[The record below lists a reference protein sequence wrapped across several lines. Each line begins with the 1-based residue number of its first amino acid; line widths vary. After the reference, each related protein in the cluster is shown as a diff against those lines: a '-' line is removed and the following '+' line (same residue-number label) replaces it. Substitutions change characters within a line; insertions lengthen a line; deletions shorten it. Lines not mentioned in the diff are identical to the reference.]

1 MSQTISAHTT
11 VPPYPSR
18 SDKNLVKVRV
28 IINLIE
34 RDGWRQIRQ
43 KGSHRHFRHPIKPGT
58 VTVAGHRNEDL
69 RPKTLADIFRQ
80 AGLKR

>member
-1 MSQTISAHTT
+1 VA
-11 VPPYPSR
+11 P
-18 SDKNLVKVRV
+18 LVGKG
-28 IINLIE
+28 LGE
-34 RDGWRQIRQ
+34 GARDHQADRTGRLAAGTQ
-43 KGSHRHFRHPIKPGT
+43 KGSHRHFHHPIKPGT